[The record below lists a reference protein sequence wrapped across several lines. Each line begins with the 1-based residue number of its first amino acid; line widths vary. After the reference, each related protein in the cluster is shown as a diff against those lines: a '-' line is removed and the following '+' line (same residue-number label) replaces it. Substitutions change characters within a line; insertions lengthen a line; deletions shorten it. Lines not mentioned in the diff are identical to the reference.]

1 MPKKENRK
9 GQKGIR
15 IRNKV
20 IVNVNTGKRTGNT
33 RQAPRQPPPT
43 GAFPKVMLLNPQ
55 PQIQP
60 QNQLQPNIQ
69 SRLQQALEKQLEL
82 QSEASSQR
90 IQNLEN
96 IITGQARAIEEMDR
110 KRAQEIANRSRG
122 QQNRYTPQPG
132 YETSAQASSSSSS
145 SGSSPSDKRGRERQR
160 ESTMDVMERIIREP
174 TIPPVII

>member
-33 RQAPRQPPPT
+33 RQAQRQPPPT

-55 PQIQP
+55 PQIQS
-60 QNQLQPNIQ
+60 QNQLQANTQ

-90 IQNLEN
+90 IQNLED
-96 IITGQARAIEEMDR
+96 IINKQRQTLEEAQIEADR
-110 KRAQEIANRSRG
+110 KTANRSQG
-122 QQNRYTPQPG
+122 QLNRYTTQPG
-132 YETSAQASSSSSS
+132 YEASSSI
-145 SGSSPSDKRGRERQR
+145 DRKTRER
-160 ESTMDVMERIIREP
+160 ERDP
-174 TIPPVII
+174 TQDILNRLEATVPKVDIGDFFKKK

>member
-60 QNQLQPNIQ
+60 QNQLQSNTQ

-82 QSEASSQR
+82 QSEASSER
-90 IQNLEN
+90 IQNLQN
-96 IITGQARAIEEMDR
+96 IINKQNETIAEVGR
-110 KRAQEIANRSRG
+110 KRAQEIYNRSQG
-122 QQNRYTPQPG
+122 QLNKKTPQPG
-132 YETSAQASSSSSS
+132 DEKSAEASSSSS
-145 SGSSPSDKRGRERQR
+145 
-160 ESTMDVMERIIREP
+160 ESKL
-174 TIPPVII
+174 PPPRKITDYFQ

>member
-1 MPKKENRK
+1 
-9 GQKGIR
+9 
-15 IRNKV
+15 
-20 IVNVNTGKRTGNT
+20 
-33 RQAPRQPPPT
+33 
-43 GAFPKVMLLNPQ
+43 MLLNPQ

-60 QNQLQPNIQ
+60 QNQLQPNTQ

-110 KRAQEIANRSRG
+110 KRAQEIANRSKG

-132 YETSAQASSSSSS
+132 YEKSSEASSSSS
-145 SGSSPSDKRGRERQR
+145 
-160 ESTMDVMERIIREP
+160 ESKL
-174 TIPPVII
+174 PPPRKITDYFQ